1 MFSCIWQWIYLGL
14 CADPVVASQINPKKM
29 KTSTYNPSPLEVDF
43 ANALF
48 ILQKELE
55 KHLQDN
61 QITNVESNIR
71 KDNPMVKF
79 SLLDKDGDPH
89 EIVVRII
96 QIPDK
101 F

>member
-1 MFSCIWQWIYLGL
+1 
-14 CADPVVASQINPKKM
+14 M
-29 KTSTYNPSPLEVDF
+29 KTATYNPSPLEVDF

-48 ILQKELE
+48 IIQKQIE

-61 QITNVESNIR
+61 QIVNVETDIKR
-71 KDNPMVKF
+71 DNPQVKF
-79 SLLDKDGDPH
+79 KLLDKDGDPH
-89 EIVVRII
+89 EVVIRII

>member
-1 MFSCIWQWIYLGL
+1 
-14 CADPVVASQINPKKM
+14 M
-29 KTSTYNPSPLEVDF
+29 KTSAYNPSPIEVDF
-43 ANALF
+43 ANAL
-48 ILQKELE
+48 LQLQPEIE
-55 KHLQDN
+55 KHLN
-61 QITNVESNIR
+61 GNKITNVETHLK

-79 SLLDKDGDPH
+79 NLLDKDGDPH

>member
-1 MFSCIWQWIYLGL
+1 
-14 CADPVVASQINPKKM
+14 M
-29 KTSTYNPSPLEVDF
+29 KTSSYNPSPIEVDF

-48 ILQKELE
+48 ILQKDIE
-55 KHLQDN
+55 KHLQGN
-61 QITNVESNIR
+61 KIINVESNIKR
-71 KDNPMVKF
+71 DNPMVKF
-79 SLLDKDGDPH
+79 NLMDKDGDQH

>member
-1 MFSCIWQWIYLGL
+1 
-14 CADPVVASQINPKKM
+14 M

-43 ANALF
+43 ANALYL
-48 ILQKELE
+48 LQKEIE
-55 KHLQDN
+55 KHLQHN
-61 QITNVESNIR
+61 HIVHVESSINR
-71 KDNPMVKF
+71 DNPLVRF
-79 SLLDKDGDPH
+79 NLIDKDGDPH

>member
-1 MFSCIWQWIYLGL
+1 
-14 CADPVVASQINPKKM
+14 M
-29 KTSTYNPSPLEVDF
+29 KTAAYNPSPLEVDF
-43 ANALF
+43 ANALV

-61 QITNVESNIR
+61 QIASIEPNIAR
-71 KDNPMVKF
+71 DNPMIKF
-79 SLLDKDGDPH
+79 NLVDKDGDPH
-89 EIVVRII
+89 EIVIRIV

>member
-1 MFSCIWQWIYLGL
+1 
-14 CADPVVASQINPKKM
+14 M

-48 ILQKELE
+48 ILQDQIQ
-55 KHLQDN
+55 KHLHDN
-61 QITNVESNIR
+61 QVINVESDIR

-89 EIVVRII
+89 EIVIRII

>member
-1 MFSCIWQWIYLGL
+1 
-14 CADPVVASQINPKKM
+14 M
-29 KTSTYNPSPLEVDF
+29 KTSSYNPSPLEVDF
-43 ANALF
+43 ANALI
-48 ILQKELE
+48 ILQGEIQ

-61 QITNVESNIR
+61 QVIHVESNIKR
-71 KDNPMVKF
+71 DNPMVKF
-79 SLLDKDGDPH
+79 NLLDKDGDPH

>member
-1 MFSCIWQWIYLGL
+1 MEAVLHGPLRSSDGNRK
-14 CADPVVASQINPKKM
+14 NPM
-29 KTSTYNPSPLEVDF
+29 KTSTYNPSPIEVDF
-43 ANALF
+43 ANALYL
-48 ILQKELE
+48 LQKDIE

-61 QITNVESNIR
+61 EIVHVESNIN

-79 SLLDKDGDPH
+79 NLLDKDGDPH